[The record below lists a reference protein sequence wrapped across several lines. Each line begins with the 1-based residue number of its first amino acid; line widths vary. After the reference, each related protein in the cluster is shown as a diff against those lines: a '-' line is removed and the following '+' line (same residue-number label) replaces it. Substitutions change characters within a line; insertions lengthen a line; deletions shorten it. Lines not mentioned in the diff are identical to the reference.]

1 METWN
6 EIKEYKINSASVNQV
21 NLVNLKYNK
30 NSRFEIYYVTVNLVN
45 LVNLKWKWKFG
56 NLAKIFIL
64 EVNLVN
70 GVKQNFR
77 YTNQT
82 TNMNNFV

>member
-6 EIKEYKINSASVNQV
+6 EIKESQINSASVNLV

-30 NSRFEIYYVTVNLVN
+30 NSRFEIYYVSIN

-64 EVNLVN
+64 VVNLVN
-70 GVKQNFR
+70 GVKR
-77 YTNQT
+77 ILCIQT
-82 TNMNNFV
+82 TNMNNFA

>member
-6 EIKEYKINSASVNQV
+6 EIKESQINSASVNLV

-30 NSRFEIYYVTVNLVN
+30 NSRFEIDYVSVN

-64 EVNLVN
+64 VVNLVN
-70 GVKQNFR
+70 GVKR
-77 YTNQT
+77 ILGIQT
-82 TNMNNFV
+82 TNMNNFA

>member
-6 EIKEYKINSASVNQV
+6 EIKEYKINSASVNLV

-30 NSRFEIYYVTVNLVN
+30 NSRFEIYYVSVNLVN

-64 EVNLVN
+64 VVNLVN
-70 GVKQNFR
+70 GVKR
-77 YTNQT
+77 ILGIQT
-82 TNMNNFV
+82 TNMNNFA